1 MFLRLL
7 LNKKEYVSKGNYR
20 YWKFSAEGIEP
31 QIETRQLCFPQ
42 LGNAL
47 TSEWRMDRITH
58 LVGTALKAQI
68 I

>member
-1 MFLRLL
+1 MCLRLL

-31 QIETRQLCFPQ
+31 QIAARQ

-47 TSEWRMDRITH
+47 TSEWRMDRISH
-58 LVGTALKAQI
+58 FVGTALKAQI